1 MKQSHSSVQQ
11 RAIKIIQ
18 MLRGA
23 TKRMPKTA
31 STLIIERYGKSPYL
45 ILISCLLSLRTK
57 DTTSY
62 PASCRLFAKAKT
74 PQSMLKLRLSAIE
87 KLIYPVGF
95 YRNKAKSILS
105 VSEDI
110 LDRFDGKVPNSK
122 DDLLSLHGV
131 GLKTA
136 NLVLAE
142 AFDVPAICVDTH
154 VHKISNRL
162 GLVKTETPDETESAL
177 RELLPKKYWIEYG
190 RLLVI
195 WGQNICVPI
204 SPFCSECAIADLCPR
219 IGVTRSR

>member
-74 PQSMLKLRLSAIE
+74 PQRMLKLRLSAIE

-110 LDRFDGKVPNSK
+110 IDRFDGKVPNSK

-142 AFDVPAICVDTH
+142 AFDIPAICVDTH

-162 GLVKTETPDETESAL
+162 GLVKTKTPDETESAL

-204 SPFCSECAIADLCPR
+204 SPFCSQCAIADLCPR